1 MELINGRTRADW
13 ARYDGTHK
21 IVAILLA
28 ILLAILW
35 FMGKGPTSGA
45 ACCGA
50 TAVATAPPAAA
61 PVPTAASALD
71 LRFANDNG
79 KVTLTGV
86 VADDATRKS
95 IVDQATASFGA
106 GNLVDQLKVIPN
118 AAAIPFIAKLGD
130 IFGWVKAN
138 AGNAMVAKD
147 RSVTLLGS
155 VPAEADKKLRGE
167 WAAATFAGV
176 TVDNQLVVKVAG
188 LAMPLPA
195 KLYFETA
202 KIDLPGDAGDL
213 IAPVIAFA
221 KANPE
226 VRVAISGFH
235 DPRGNKATNEELA
248 KNRAKAVKELVM
260 KAGIAENR
268 IDMLKPAET
277 TGTGD
282 NKEARRVEVSIAL

>member
-21 IVAILLA
+21 VVAILLA

-35 FMGKGPTSGA
+35 FMGKGLTTGA

-50 TAVATAPPAAA
+50 ASVATAPPPVA
-61 PVPTAASALD
+61 PIPTAASSLD
-71 LRFANDNG
+71 LRFTNDNG
-79 KVTLTGV
+79 KVTLAGV

-106 GNLVDQLKVIPN
+106 DNVIDQLKVIPN
-118 AAAIPFIAKLGD
+118 AAAIPFTAKLGD
-130 IFGWVKAN
+130 IFGWVKTN
-138 AGNAMVAKD
+138 TGNAMVAKE
-147 RSVTLLGS
+147 RTVTLLGS
-155 VPAEADKKLRGE
+155 VPAEADKKGRGE
-167 WAAATFAGV
+167 WAANTFAGIA
-176 TVDNQLVVKVAG
+176 VDNQLVVKAAG
-188 LAMPLPA
+188 QTMPLPA

-202 KIDLPGDAGDL
+202 KTDLPADASDL

-248 KNRAKAVKELVM
+248 KNRAKAVKALLM
-260 KAGIAENR
+260 QAGIAENR

-277 TGTGD
+277 TGSGY